1 MRNKLKILKG
11 GVVIYFLVYLL
22 ISLLSFLN
30 SSYSIISSAM
40 TLFFGVLL
48 IIFRREAIIILDDHR
63 NSFKRKHPNLG
74 QIYNPGIVML
84 LIGGATSALLWL
96 SLIGV
101 WVANVSIWLVKV
113 LRTSLGFKGP
123 FLLHAAILPFALVS
137 AVLFALPFILIG
149 RRSLLLSPIIFI
161 IAFLLTYS
169 VFSAAYSPLEL
180 SYLETL
186 TFLASDIVLW
196 FFVGLFILFAW
207 QGARIR
213 NATAT

>member
-1 MRNKLKILKG
+1 MKNKLNILKG
-11 GVVIYFLVYLL
+11 AVVIYFLVYLL

-30 SSYSIISSAM
+30 SNYSIISSAM
-40 TLFFGVLL
+40 TFLYGVLL

-74 QIYNPGIVML
+74 QIYSPGIVVL
-84 LIGGATSALLWL
+84 LIAGAASPLLWL

-101 WVANVSIWLVKV
+101 WIAHVSIWLVKV

-123 FLLHAAILPFALVS
+123 FLLYAAILPFSLVS
-137 AVLFALPFILIG
+137 AVLFAFPFVLIG
-149 RRSLLLSPIIFI
+149 RRSLLLSPTIFM

-169 VFSAAYSPLEL
+169 VFSAVYSPLEL
-180 SYLETL
+180 SYRETL

-207 QGARIR
+207 LGARIR
-213 NATAT
+213 NATTA